1 MKGFVAPNLPGY
13 TRNNSVKIRSKS
25 QSLSFVNGYAI
36 EKPAMKNQSMRSSR
50 HFEAMV
56 EKKKQAAMHKS
67 APFRPGM
74 SELPMWLKNDKKV
87 LQFSAYFKEAVHE
100 SDSENFRVRVCTIF
114 YYMEDG
120 SIHISEP
127 KVENSGVPQGKFI
140 KRHRIPKPGS
150 DTCYGIDDLG
160 IGKNI
165 TIYAR
170 TFHIFDM
177 NNSTRAHLEKMGR
190 REPPAE
196 KPQLDSYTSKRQD
209 HMMRE
214 TGADATIYRGVMMN
228 PMKKFVEAQLGKATN
243 KNLDGFLAFD
253 RKVLRFDC
261 LWDDRA
267 RVHGALHK
275 YTMHYYLT
283 DDTVEFIEVHE
294 ANSGFDPFPKLLK
307 RKRLPKETEAYRSK
321 FGENEASDAS
331 SYYNWADMRIGKHC
345 LVFGRKIRLMDCDEF
360 TRKFYLSKG
369 IQMGDNLKFPV
380 VAKREKPK
388 LNPPAHN
395 GIGSEEDSL
404 GSCMS
409 LTPKPPRKDIHKIL
423 SNNGKTLRFQAKL
436 NNTRVDDQNRS
447 FVITF
452 YLADDTVAVYEPPSR
467 NSGIIGGKFL
477 KRQRMKNSRQ
487 EYLKAQDF
495 FVGAFVSLGGYKFI
509 IEDTDNYTLNYMEA
523 HRDAF
528 PMANINAILQ
538 KLFKQLHKQAMSM
551 EDAFRKIDVDGS
563 GSISLDEFKNLLSS
577 SFSSTEIT
585 RQEVLTIM
593 RYFDADGS
601 GSISYDEFFLK
612 IEESGNSG
620 AKYRMKEA
628 YNVEKYEQKVS
639 DSSEADLEKQQ
650 QMKAMQYF
658 KKVVKGKKNRM
669 IQAYRMADDQLA
681 SLVAR
686 AAVEEIM
693 SNVIGMKVVDARRVC
708 EEYFGGASAV
718 KYSDYI
724 RLLEFVKA

>member
-1 MKGFVAPNLPGY
+1 MKAFVPNLPGY
-13 TRNNSVKIRSKS
+13 TRDNKVKMRAKS
-25 QSLSFVNGYAI
+25 QNLSFVNGYAI
-36 EKPAMKNQSMRSSR
+36 EKPAARNQSAKPSRS
-50 HFEAMV
+50 FEAMV
-56 EKKKQAAMHKS
+56 EKKKAAAMHKS
-67 APFRPGM
+67 EPFRPGM
-74 SELPMWLKNDKKV
+74 SALPQWLKNDKKV

-100 SDSENFRVRVCTIF
+100 SDTENFRMRVCTIF

-140 KRHRIPKPGS
+140 KRHRIPKSNS
-150 DTCYGIDDLG
+150 DECYGINDLG

-177 NNSTRAHLEKMGR
+177 NNSTRKHLEGLGR
-190 REPPAE
+190 SVPAPE
-196 KPQLDSYTSKRQD
+196 KVQADSYTSKRQD
-209 HMMRE
+209 HMARE

-321 FGENEASDAS
+321 FGENEHSES
-331 SYYNWADMRIGKHC
+331 SAYYNWSDMRIGKYC
-345 LVFGRKIRLMDCDEF
+345 LVFGRQIRLMSCDDF
-360 TRKFYLSKG
+360 TRRFYKSKG
-369 IQMGDNLKFPV
+369 ITMGSGLRFPV
-380 VAKREKPK
+380 VSKRERPK
-388 LNPPAHN
+388 LNPPPHN

-436 NNTRVDDQNRS
+436 NNNRIDDQNRT

-495 FVGAFVSLGGYKFI
+495 FVGAAVSLGGYKFV
-509 IEDTDNYTLNYMEA
+509 IEGTDNYTLKYMEA
-523 HRDAF
+523 NRDVF
-528 PMANINAILQ
+528 PMANINAILV
-538 KLFKQLHKQAMSM
+538 KLTRAMNSQSNSM
-551 EDAFRKIDVDGS
+551 EAAFREVDVDRS
-563 GSISLDEFKNLLSS
+563 GSISMAEFKELLGR
-577 SFSSTEIT
+577 FFTEREIT
-585 RQEVLTIM
+585 QQEILTIM
-593 RYFDADGS
+593 RYFDEDGS
-601 GSISYDEFFLK
+601 GNIAFKEFSDK
-612 IEESGNSG
+612 IMGHGNDSMG
-620 AKYRMKEA
+620 QLVMTEA

-639 DSSEADLEKQQ
+639 DASAQDTEKEQQ
-650 QMKAMQYF
+650 TMAMGFF

-681 SLVAR
+681 SQVSR
-686 AAVEEIM
+686 QAVEEIM
-693 SNVIGMKVVDARRVC
+693 ANVIGVKAVDARRVC
-708 EEYFGGASAV
+708 MEFFGEVEMVTFGSFL
-718 KYSDYI
+718 K
-724 RLLEFVKA
+724 LLQFVQA